1 MICREE
7 TKPFI
12 LIKTQ
17 NKERYVLSVKRKA
30 SGFGA
35 SHKNVMICFGTACT
49 KAFDKQFFLKLF
61 C

>member
-1 MICREE
+1 MDFKLGFFLMICREE

-35 SHKNVMICFGTACT
+35 SADAESLHSCERPRTECP
-49 KAFDKQFFLKLF
+49 
-61 C
+61 